1 MRGISSGIP
10 LFLLNHFLY
19 KNINSMKKF
28 KTYNQIMN
36 EYSDTVSITT
46 PPFSKVVGVDII
58 DNSFSIVVE
67 IDTRHE
73 YEENKKSFMFI
84 IKKESEFEF
93 MPPIGYEYLKTIIID
108 NPMISSISNGYASPT
123 TNISLNIINEKKVY
137 RIFICD
143 IKSLAENRDS
153 KLNNLLEGSI

>member
-1 MRGISSGIP
+1 
-10 LFLLNHFLY
+10 
-19 KNINSMKKF
+19 MKKF
-28 KTYNQIMN
+28 KTYNQLMN
-36 EYSDTVSITT
+36 YYTDTVSITT

-108 NPMISSISNGYASPT
+108 NPMISSTSDGYAGPT
-123 TNISLNIINEKKVY
+123 ANILLNMISEKKIY
-137 RIFICD
+137 RIFVQE
-143 IKSLAENRDS
+143 IKTLAENRDS
-153 KLNNLLEGSI
+153 KLDNLLEESIK